1 MFKPNVFFI
10 RVKKKKKKK
19 FFLTWWWQTAEN
31 VWFKHFNFFFNLLA
45 LYIEYIL
52 QSEHYG
58 QITFCCL
65 INAMVMNVILLC
77 IFIDRCM
84 KYLMHK
90 IFIFLSYSLNFHN
103 KGGEI
108 FGFKNKEF
116 LDD

>member
-1 MFKPNVFFI
+1 M
-10 RVKKKKKKK
+10 
-19 FFLTWWWQTAEN
+19 
-31 VWFKHFNFFFNLLA
+31 
-45 LYIEYIL
+45 YIEYIL
-52 QSEHYG
+52 QSKHYG

-90 IFIFLSYSLNFHN
+90 NFNFLSYSLKFHN
-103 KGGEI
+103 KGGDI